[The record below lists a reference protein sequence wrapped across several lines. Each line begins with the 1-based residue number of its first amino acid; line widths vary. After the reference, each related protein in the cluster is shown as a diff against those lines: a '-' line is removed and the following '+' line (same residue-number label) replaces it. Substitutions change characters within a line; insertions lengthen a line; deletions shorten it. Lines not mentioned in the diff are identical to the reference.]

1 MIYIW
6 FTSAVCHEQSKY
18 IFDWPTPKIFQS
30 LSKVDRFLNQPQK
43 CEINNYVKINKHCK
57 KYGINQHYN
66 VLIEKHCKNVELV
79 NALIDQHCK
88 KCWGVEKF
96 IYAECDSSA
105 KRSCC
110 CVIYVLPQLWH
121 FIFTFY
127 ILYSHGWQFADDCS
141 FPNMSIH
148 MTSLWQINL
157 QLLILCVQ
165 IYKNF

>member
-1 MIYIW
+1 MIYVW

-30 LSKVDRFLNQPQK
+30 LSKVDGFLNQPQK

-88 KCWGVEKF
+88 KCWWVEKF
-96 IYAECDSSA
+96 IYAECDCSA
-105 KRSCC
+105 KWICC
-110 CVIYVLPQLWH
+110 CVIWVLSIVAFYIHMAGNLLMTVAFQIWAYRWH
-121 FIFTFY
+121 FYGRLTYSCWFYVSRFIKTFKC
-127 ILYSHGWQFADDCS
+127 F
-141 FPNMSIH
+141 
-148 MTSLWQINL
+148 
-157 QLLILCVQ
+157 
-165 IYKNF
+165 